1 MSNIINN
8 LKKSIYDCLSSQT
21 SSSFSQLSGIFTY
34 LEKNKAFPY
43 IFISIE
49 NIEDNSTFS
58 KNIYNYSVVIEIY
71 DKNSSGNFVS
81 NLAEDIKEIFANK
94 SNLTSEYFSII
105 DIKYN
110 KMNISL
116 ENDNTIWKSRII
128 FDFIISVN

>member
-1 MSNIINN
+1 MSNITNN
-8 LKKSIYDCLSSQT
+8 LKKSIYDCLNSQT
-21 SSSFSQLSGIFTY
+21 SSSFNQLSGIFTY
-34 LEKNKAFPY
+34 LEKNKVFPY

-94 SNLTSEYFSII
+94 SNLISEYFSII

-110 KMNISL
+110 KMNILL